1 MFRFHGGVKLLL
13 FATVLSLLQSATS
26 PAFAA
31 IDFAA
36 NKVRFSETKK
46 SSHLKK
52 KLFNDNQPVN

>member
-1 MFRFHGGVKLLL
+1 MFRFLGGVKLLL
-13 FATVLSLLQSATS
+13 FANVLSLLQSAT

-36 NKVRFSETKK
+36 NKVRFSEAKK
-46 SSHLKK
+46 SSHLM